1 MNAVSLAASV
11 LALAVSATTA
21 WLTLFRRGT
30 VRMTQ
35 PTLIYFG
42 SDKPRLGQQPPP
54 KIFLRRQPRLPL
66 SFRRPHVRRGFF
78 VGRYKALFFRT
89 LGYDQTSWQEL
100 EGRLRSLLAR
110 PAEPL
115 ESTEYGT
122 KYAIIA
128 PLTGLNGRMAEIVT
142 VWIILAGEETPR
154 FVTAYPK
161 D

>member
-1 MNAVSLAASV
+1 LRTVSTTVWDQPNARIRVVV
-11 LALAVSATTA
+11 LPNPSKAVIAPEKLRDYLLS
-21 WLTLFRRGT
+21 
-30 VRMTQ
+30 
-35 PTLIYFG
+35 PTHPI
-42 SDKPRLGQQPPP
+42 
-54 KIFLRRQPRLPL
+54 
-66 SFRRPHVRRGFF
+66 
-78 VGRYKALFFRT
+78 GRYKALFFRT

-100 EGRLRSLLAR
+100 ESQLRSLLAR

-115 ESTEYGT
+115 ESTKYGT

>member
-1 MNAVSLAASV
+1 M
-11 LALAVSATTA
+11 
-21 WLTLFRRGT
+21 RRGPD
-30 VRMTQ
+30 V
-35 PTLIYFG
+35 
-42 SDKPRLGQQPPP
+42 SDRVIGVKHPY
-54 KIFLRRQPRLPL
+54 RRDT
-66 SFRRPHVRRGFF
+66 
-78 VGRYKALFFRT
+78 FFRT

-100 EGRLRSLLAR
+100 ETQLRSFLVR

-142 VWIILAGEETPR
+142 VWIILAGEDTPR